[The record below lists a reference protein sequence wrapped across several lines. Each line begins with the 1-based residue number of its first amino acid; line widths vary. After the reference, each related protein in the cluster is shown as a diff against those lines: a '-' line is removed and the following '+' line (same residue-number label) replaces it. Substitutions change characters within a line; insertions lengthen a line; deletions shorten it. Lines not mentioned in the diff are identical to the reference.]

1 MENPVYFYKNSKD
14 VDLSSTMEL
23 ETDEL
28 TDFHQVDHTEIYFE
42 SILSSSTD
50 LSTILESQIDE
61 TKKLRQVDNTKSY
74 LEPILSPSNKKG
86 TDFVNSGT
94 ASNRKRR
101 LPPSITKGSKDLKL
115 KKRKKKKNKSAHHKL
130 SHNVSAINKSVKV
143 FGLVER
149 NESSQELTTVPS
161 FPRKR

>member
-1 MENPVYFYKNSKD
+1 MES
-14 VDLSSTMEL
+14 EI
-23 ETDEL
+23 DEL
-28 TDFHQVDHTEIYFE
+28 TDFHQVNHTEIYLE
-42 SILSSSTD
+42 SILSSSPD
-50 LSTILESQIDE
+50 LPTVLESQIDE
-61 TKKLRQVDNTKSY
+61 TTKLHQEDNTKSY
-74 LEPILSPSNKKG
+74 LEPILSASNKKG

-94 ASNRKRR
+94 ALKRKVRI
-101 LPPSITKGSKDLKL
+101 PPSITKGSKDLKV